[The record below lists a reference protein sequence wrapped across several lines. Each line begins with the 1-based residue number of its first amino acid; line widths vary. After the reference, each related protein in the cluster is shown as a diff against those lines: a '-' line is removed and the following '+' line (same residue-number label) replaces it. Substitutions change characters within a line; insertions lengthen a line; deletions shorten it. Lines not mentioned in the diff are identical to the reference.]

1 MKTFAR
7 LALLWPLLG
16 VAQPSTTPPAEPRTV
31 ALLAAIGDRIDIVR
45 QREQVG
51 SHLEP
56 YTRKTLQVSSQALNY
71 AVLRGLDRAM
81 SEEEPDTQRVLLQWT
96 MPEDVYAKVSEAIG
110 PERQALVMDALIPH
124 LRGLPQR
131 NDWSRIEVVIPAY
144 TFLQLKGLGTKLAGI
159 GVYVQPLKNQRIELD
174 GLGDMN
180 LSDAAGDYRTINP
193 RTGETGNSSVY
204 MAPYMYFERLSF
216 DAKTLALLKRQR
228 FFDNTKYADPQSTAL
243 DVSPQMTTGEL
254 LLKLAESVERSAYRS
269 IRETKGE
276 VTSTVPRPVIAPAS
290 AASAAER

>member
-1 MKTFAR
+1 MKRIFACI
-7 LALLWPLLG
+7 ASLWPLLC
-16 VAQPSTTPPAEPRTV
+16 VAEQPTTPQTV

-51 SHLEP
+51 SHIEP

-81 SEEEPDTQRVLLQWT
+81 SEEEPNAERVLLQWT
-96 MPEDVYAKVSEAIG
+96 MPEDVYAKVSQANG
-110 PERQALVMDALIPH
+110 SARQTLVLDALTSH
-124 LRGLPQR
+124 LRELPQR
-131 NDWSRIEVVIPAY
+131 KDWSRIEVVIPAY

-159 GVYVQPLKNQRIELD
+159 GVYVQPLKNQRIDLD

-216 DAKTLALLKRQR
+216 DAKTLVLLKRQR
-228 FFDNTKYADPQSTAL
+228 FFENTKYADPQSTAL
-243 DVSPQMTTGEL
+243 DVSQQMTTGEL
-254 LLKLAESVERSAYRS
+254 LVKLAESVERAAYKS
-269 IRETKGE
+269 IRQTNGE
-276 VTSTVPRPVIAPAS
+276 VTMTVPRAVSAP
-290 AASAAER
+290 R